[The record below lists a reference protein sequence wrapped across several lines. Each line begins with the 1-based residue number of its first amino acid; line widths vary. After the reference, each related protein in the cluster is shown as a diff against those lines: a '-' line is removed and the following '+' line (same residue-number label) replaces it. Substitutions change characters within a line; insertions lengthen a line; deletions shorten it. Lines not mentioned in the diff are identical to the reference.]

1 MGRVYRACDKQLEE
15 EVAIKP
21 LKSEITADKKT
32 LDRFKNEIKRAH
44 KIIHHNVCRMQ
55 DLHEEKDTKFITME
69 YVAGEDLKSQLRRM
83 GKVPV
88 EKAVF
93 IAHQIADGLAVAHRL
108 GVIHRDLKPHNVMI
122 DKEGNA
128 RIMDFG
134 IARSL
139 GGRDLT
145 GEGVISGTP
154 DYMSPE
160 QAEGKEADVCSDIYS
175 MGVILYEI

>member
-1 MGRVYRACDKQLEE
+1 
-15 EVAIKP
+15 
-21 LKSEITADKKT
+21 
-32 LDRFKNEIKRAH
+32 
-44 KIIHHNVCRMQ
+44 MQ
-55 DLHEEKDTKFITME
+55 DLHEEKDTKFIAME

-93 IAHQIADGLAVAHRL
+93 IAHQIADGLAEAHRL